1 MAERF
6 KRRLDPCIACDV
18 TDLYSIANFALFEA
32 VQQYG
37 PARGRFDAFARL
49 VVWRSMRQHLRSLSA
64 NRHLSLAAAQ
74 RESTPILP
82 DELAAQSQL
91 GVRVGLAINKLPE
104 RVRLVML
111 MVYEDG
117 ISHREA
123 ANRLG
128 ITEGRLNQL
137 HGDAIRRMRCE
148 IVRQLGSH
156 TLAHRKGE

>member
-1 MAERF
+1 MGMF
-6 KRRLDPCIACDV
+6 HGTSLRRYGFAPPKDAAHPALTGLFCIRRV
-18 TDLYSIANFALFEA
+18 
-32 VQQYG
+32 
-37 PARGRFDAFARL
+37 
-49 VVWRSMRQHLRSLSA
+49 H
-64 NRHLSLAAAQ
+64 
-74 RESTPILP
+74 TPILP

-91 GVRVGLAINKLPE
+91 GVRGGLAINKLPE